1 MEATKKQI
9 EEFFKN
15 KNSLLS
21 KWARE
26 KAQELEINIG
36 DCYSQG
42 DGYLWKVLSFY
53 AEESK
58 EYLYAGWDPCNS
70 DIHYELKLY
79 LVVEDIQIDTLEYN
93 PRTNLS
99 TQYLFNREKIPSEE
113 FAKAKKLILEN
124 AEKIKNLKDKLS
136 GFTYNGKLD
145 MNKNK

>member
-53 AEESK
+53 TEESK
-58 EYLYAGWDPCNS
+58 EYLDAGWDPCNS
-70 DIHYELKLY
+70 DIHYKLKLY
-79 LVVEDIQIDTLEYN
+79 LLVEDIDIVTLNYN
-93 PRTNLS
+93 SRTHLD
-99 TQYLFNREKIPSEE
+99 TQYIFNREKIDPEE
-113 FAKAKKLILEN
+113 FAKAKKLILKN

-136 GFTYNGKLD
+136 SFTYNGNLET
-145 MNKNK
+145 NKNK